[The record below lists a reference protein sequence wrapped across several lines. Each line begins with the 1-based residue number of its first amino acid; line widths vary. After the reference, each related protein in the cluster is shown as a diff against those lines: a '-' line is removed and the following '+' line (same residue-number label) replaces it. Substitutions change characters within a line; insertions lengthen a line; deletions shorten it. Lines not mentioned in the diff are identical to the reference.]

1 MTADIRRI
9 GVSPRMSQCVV
20 HAGTVY
26 LAGQI
31 ALDAIGQDVV
41 TQTRHVLAQVDALLA
56 EAGSG
61 RDRILSATIW
71 LTDLA
76 DFAAMNAEWDAWLPE
91 GRAPA
96 RATVGAA
103 LALPGLAV
111 EIAIIAAVG

>member
-1 MTADIRRI
+1 MSADVRRI

-20 HAGTVY
+20 HAGTAY
-26 LAGQI
+26 LAGQV

-41 TQTRHVLAQVDALLA
+41 IQTRHVLAQVDTMLA

-71 LTDLA
+71 LTDLT

-91 GRAPA
+91 GCAPA

-103 LALPGLAV
+103 LALPGLSV
-111 EIAIIAAVG
+111 EIAVVAAVD